1 MKKLEIAIRAFH
13 DRVVEIERVIGVLD
27 SVLSMV
33 PESDLHSAIW
43 ALVGGYTDALGD
55 AYAIDSWLEW
65 WFVECRLG
73 SNPMQASI
81 AGGELR
87 TIATIDDLIRII
99 GDDIAQ
105 AA

>member
-1 MKKLEIAIRAFH
+1 MEKIEKAIRAFH
-13 DRVVEIERVIGVLD
+13 DRVVEIERVTDALN
-27 SVLSMV
+27 SVLSMD

-43 ALVGGYTDALGD
+43 ALVGGYKDALGD

-65 WFVECRLG
+65 WWIECGLG
-73 SNPMQASI
+73 SKPMQAAL